1 MKKKTIYKKFFTS
14 RCSKGDKMTNP
25 PLECRSAFSDLF
37 HFKCFQEVKPKRRNA
52 AQLFV
57 TQPTA
62 EHTSSKDALTER
74 KQTNKKLAS
83 CSSRWKSN
91 LAAHLLRKAH
101 QH

>member
-1 MKKKTIYKKFFTS
+1 MKKTIYKNRFFTS
-14 RCSKGDKMTNP
+14 RCSKGDEMTNP
-25 PLECRSAFSDLF
+25 PLECRSAFTDLF

-62 EHTSSKDALTER
+62 ERTSFKDALTER
-74 KQTNKKLAS
+74 KQTNRKLVS
-83 CSSRWKSN
+83 CSSRCKSN
-91 LAAHLLRKAH
+91 LAAH